1 MRCVI
6 VVRRRWFRLL
16 RRNVRINLRENED
29 LSFVEE
35 REKEKERER
44 AKKEK
49 EKKISRRRRSH
60 FQVEFLTSLRNA
72 S

>member
-1 MRCVI
+1 M
-6 VVRRRWFRLL
+6 
-16 RRNVRINLRENED
+16 RINLRENED